1 MNKGTPLT
9 DKEQKEAD
17 NAIESMCEDLDMV
30 LDPVED
36 TSDFVDR
43 GNR

>member
-1 MNKGTPLT
+1 MKGIDLT

-17 NAIESMCEDLDMV
+17 DAIESMCEDLDMV

-36 TSDFVDR
+36 YSDQIDR
-43 GNR
+43 GNI